1 MPNLHDVSVKQKNGI
16 EPFLSISGM
25 QVHTL
30 SHSNIQVIQAILFIV
45 KLNDVNM
52 TNRTSQ

>member
-1 MPNLHDVSVKQKNGI
+1 MPNFHDVSVKQKNGI

-30 SHSNIQVIQAILFIV
+30 SHSNIQVIPAILFIV